1 MKKILLK
8 YLNLYVLSGLLLVGF
23 AGCSDDK
30 DNDPVNPGPD
40 VEELPSIGTYLFRG
54 EANRIVSGEATIDG
68 GYFTCI
74 FSPEKIQDGKTSTYF
89 LFSLGMYWEGQVVD
103 ASTLYQNDQY
113 FFIYEDP
120 FYYYSQYKRV
130 TGTFYVK
137 RNNDENVTVKLN
149 LRLHDGVRFKAEV
162 TADLMKPSGGGTPE

>member
-40 VEELPSIGTYLFRG
+40 VEELPSIGTYSFRG
-54 EANRIVSGEATIDG
+54 EANRIVSGEATMDG

-89 LFSLGMYWEGQVVD
+89 LFSLG
-103 ASTLYQNDQY
+103 
-113 FFIYEDP
+113 IYEDP

-162 TADLMKPSGGGTPE
+162 TADLMKPSGEGTPE

>member
-40 VEELPSIGTYLFRG
+40 VEELPSIGTYSFRG
-54 EANRIVSGEATIDG
+54 EANRIVSGEATMDG

-103 ASTLYQNDQY
+103 ASTLYQN
-113 FFIYEDP
+113 
-120 FYYYSQYKRV
+120 KRV

>member
-40 VEELPSIGTYLFRG
+40 VEELPSIGTYSFRG

-68 GYFTCI
+68 GYLLVSFLRKRYRTGKLVLIFCFLWVCIGRGKWWMHRPCTKTTSISLFT
-74 FSPEKIQDGKTSTYF
+74 KIRSIIIPNIKG
-89 LFSLGMYWEGQVVD
+89 
-103 ASTLYQNDQY
+103 
-113 FFIYEDP
+113 
-120 FYYYSQYKRV
+120 
-130 TGTFYVK
+130 
-137 RNNDENVTVKLN
+137 
-149 LRLHDGVRFKAEV
+149 
-162 TADLMKPSGGGTPE
+162 

>member
-40 VEELPSIGTYLFRG
+40 VEELPSIGTYSFRG

-74 FSPEKIQDGKTSTYF
+74 FSPEKIQDGKTMHRPCTKTTSIS
-89 LFSLGMYWEGQVVD
+89 LFTKIRSIIIPNIKG
-103 ASTLYQNDQY
+103 
-113 FFIYEDP
+113 
-120 FYYYSQYKRV
+120 
-130 TGTFYVK
+130 
-137 RNNDENVTVKLN
+137 
-149 LRLHDGVRFKAEV
+149 
-162 TADLMKPSGGGTPE
+162 

>member
-40 VEELPSIGTYLFRG
+40 VEELPSIGTYSFRG
-54 EANRIVSGEATIDG
+54 KRTGSCPVRLLWTVVILPVSFLRKRYRT
-68 GYFTCI
+68 
-74 FSPEKIQDGKTSTYF
+74 GKTSTYF

-162 TADLMKPSGGGTPE
+162 TADLMKPSGEGTPE

>member
-40 VEELPSIGTYLFRG
+40 VEELPSIGTYSFRG

-89 LFSLGMYWEGQVVD
+89 FVFSGYVLGG
-103 ASTLYQNDQY
+103 A
-113 FFIYEDP
+113 
-120 FYYYSQYKRV
+120 
-130 TGTFYVK
+130 
-137 RNNDENVTVKLN
+137 
-149 LRLHDGVRFKAEV
+149 
-162 TADLMKPSGGGTPE
+162 SGGCIDLVPKRPVFLYLRRSVLLLFPI

>member
-40 VEELPSIGTYLFRG
+40 VEELPSIGTYSFRG

-68 GYFTCI
+68 GYLLVSFLR
-74 FSPEKIQDGKTSTYF
+74 EKIQDGKTSTYF
-89 LFSLGMYWEGQVVD
+89 FVFSGYVLGRGKWWMHRPCTKTTSISLFTKIRSIIIPNIKG
-103 ASTLYQNDQY
+103 
-113 FFIYEDP
+113 
-120 FYYYSQYKRV
+120 
-130 TGTFYVK
+130 
-137 RNNDENVTVKLN
+137 
-149 LRLHDGVRFKAEV
+149 
-162 TADLMKPSGGGTPE
+162 

>member
-40 VEELPSIGTYLFRG
+40 VEELPSIGTYSFRG
-54 EANRIVSGEATIDG
+54 EANRIVSGEATMDG

-103 ASTLYQNDQY
+103 ASTLYQNDHG
-113 FFIYEDP
+113 
-120 FYYYSQYKRV
+120 V
-130 TGTFYVK
+130 TLT
-137 RNNDENVTVKLN
+137 
-149 LRLHDGVRFKAEV
+149 
-162 TADLMKPSGGGTPE
+162 SGRT

>member
-40 VEELPSIGTYLFRG
+40 VEELPSIGTYSFRG

-68 GYFTCI
+68 GYLLVSFLRKRYRTGKLVLI
-74 FSPEKIQDGKTSTYF
+74 FV
-89 LFSLGMYWEGQVVD
+89 FSGYVLGG
-103 ASTLYQNDQY
+103 A
-113 FFIYEDP
+113 
-120 FYYYSQYKRV
+120 
-130 TGTFYVK
+130 
-137 RNNDENVTVKLN
+137 
-149 LRLHDGVRFKAEV
+149 
-162 TADLMKPSGGGTPE
+162 SGGCIDLVPKRPVFLYLRRSVLLLFPI

>member
-1 MKKILLK
+1 MKCIHEENLIEIVGD
-8 YLNLYVLSGLLLVGF
+8 LYVLSGLLLVGF

-30 DNDPVNPGPD
+30 DNDPVNLGPD
-40 VEELPSIGTYLFRG
+40 VELPSIGTYSFRG
-54 EANRIVSGEATIDG
+54 KRTGSCPVRLLWTVVILPVSFLRKRYRTKLVL
-68 GYFTCI
+68 I
-74 FSPEKIQDGKTSTYF
+74 FV
-89 LFSLGMYWEGQVVD
+89 SLGMYWEGQVVD

-149 LRLHDGVRFKAEV
+149 LRLHDGVRF
-162 TADLMKPSGGGTPE
+162 

>member
-40 VEELPSIGTYLFRG
+40 VEELPSIGTYSFRG

-74 FSPEKIQDGKTSTYF
+74 FLRKRYRTGKLVLIFCF
-89 LFSLGMYWEGQVVD
+89 LWVCIGR
-103 ASTLYQNDQY
+103 A
-113 FFIYEDP
+113 
-120 FYYYSQYKRV
+120 
-130 TGTFYVK
+130 
-137 RNNDENVTVKLN
+137 
-149 LRLHDGVRFKAEV
+149 
-162 TADLMKPSGGGTPE
+162 SGGCIDLVPKRPVFLYLRRSVLLLFPI

>member
-40 VEELPSIGTYLFRG
+40 VEELPSIGTYSFRG
-54 EANRIVSGEATIDG
+54 EANRIVSGEATMDG

-74 FSPEKIQDGKTSTYF
+74 FSFLRKRYRTGKLVLIFCFLWVCIGRGKWWMHRPCTKTTSISLFTKIRSIIIPNIKG
-89 LFSLGMYWEGQVVD
+89 
-103 ASTLYQNDQY
+103 
-113 FFIYEDP
+113 
-120 FYYYSQYKRV
+120 
-130 TGTFYVK
+130 
-137 RNNDENVTVKLN
+137 
-149 LRLHDGVRFKAEV
+149 
-162 TADLMKPSGGGTPE
+162 